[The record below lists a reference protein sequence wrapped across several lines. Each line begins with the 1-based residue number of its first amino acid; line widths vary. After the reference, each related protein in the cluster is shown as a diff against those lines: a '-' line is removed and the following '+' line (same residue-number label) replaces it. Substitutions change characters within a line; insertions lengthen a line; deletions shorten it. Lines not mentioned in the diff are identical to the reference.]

1 MIFLQC
7 VKFCYC
13 NFPEYEILPLPSME
27 PAASASPLPPN
38 WYANN
43 WFEIE
48 VLLPAGMMSEVRH
61 EEIAVVVFVKLLD
74 SFHQRKIPKHWLVM

>member
-1 MIFLQC
+1 
-7 VKFCYC
+7 
-13 NFPEYEILPLPSME
+13 ME
-27 PAASASPLPPN
+27 AAASASPLSPN

-61 EEIAVVVFVKLLD
+61 EEIALVVFVKLLD
-74 SFHQRKIPKHWLVM
+74 SFH